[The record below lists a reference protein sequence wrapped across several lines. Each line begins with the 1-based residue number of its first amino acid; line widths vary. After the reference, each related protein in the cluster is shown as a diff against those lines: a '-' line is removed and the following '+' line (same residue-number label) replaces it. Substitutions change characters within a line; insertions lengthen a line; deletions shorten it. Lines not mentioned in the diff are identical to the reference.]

1 VPSKSQIYLMEI
13 TMTDDHASIEDERKK
28 IRSLLPFWAK
38 ELLAMKDD
46 AEEKNIVREPSCK
59 GSS

>member
-1 VPSKSQIYLMEI
+1 
-13 TMTDDHASIEDERKK
+13 MTDDHASIEDERKK